1 METSTARPQEAVERR
16 GKGVRRAGRRMMAF
30 VRGAARPV
38 GQAMMVFLF
47 TFVRWFGIP
56 SPFAAALLLARAEK
70 PTPLMLAGA
79 GVSLAVRALW
89 GLELDVWQYVGIAGL
104 WLALRRCRPRPG
116 IETAALGGLAMM
128 PRVFAA
134 LAGQAPLDILLSL
147 AAVPLGMLG
156 AAFFR
161 SAMDGMA
168 STGAPTCTRER
179 ACVAALGLLLVG
191 GTGYF
196 WVGSLNL
203 GQLTAVWVTVAYA
216 AANGPVYGV
225 AAGLLCGLSLALGGH
240 DVRMAATLSVMG
252 LLCGLPAVE
261 RRRWLLPPAAVA
273 GWAVGYSLTPMSGP
287 TVPFW
292 AALAGAAAYAL
303 LPGWMLERVR
313 ALARGPEPGVR
324 SMETAFVSQRIEH
337 MRDALERLAKA
348 LPDPGSQAI
357 TSGEEL
363 GELLC
368 ARCANRELCWGKG
381 RVRTE
386 RLLADMMDRVERG
399 EAVDEDNLPALAE
412 HGCLRAESIEETAQE
427 ALAALK
433 RREAGIR
440 KARYERELT
449 LTHLAAL
456 SGTLGE
462 LSMMAGGESL
472 NDLKAAHIL
481 NLALEELNVP
491 ARLSYA
497 RRVDGHLQAA
507 LETDGM
513 MPVQKSLEMLLRY
526 LATEEDLPLSITRA
540 ARGRV
545 ELEEI
550 PLYSA
555 SVGMASVCAG
565 ERGEGDGVCGDA
577 CSAKHRQSEKT
588 LELLTLLLEAGY
600 TRRQAI
606 TAVNG
611 IMLSI
616 QEEERFSTVD
626 LVDVD
631 LWTGNVYSEK
641 LGACASWVVRGS
653 HMKKVEGASLPL
665 GIVEEAAATST
676 QYRLHSGDILIM
688 VSDGV
693 ADAFETDEQF
703 TQALSDSL
711 YIQPQRMADALL
723 RNALLAGGGTPRDD
737 MSVMV
742 LLLLDRQQAKGS

>member
-134 LAGQAPLDILLSL
+134 LAGQVPLDILLSL

-261 RRRWLLPPAAVA
+261 RRRWLFPPAAVA
-273 GWAVGYSLTPMSGP
+273 GWAVGYSLTPLSGP

-456 SGTLGE
+456 SGT
-462 LSMMAGGESL
+462 SMRGGWTATCRRHWKPMA
-472 NDLKAAHIL
+472 
-481 NLALEELNVP
+481 
-491 ARLSYA
+491 
-497 RRVDGHLQAA
+497 
-507 LETDGM
+507 
-513 MPVQKSLEMLLRY
+513 
-526 LATEEDLPLSITRA
+526 
-540 ARGRV
+540 
-545 ELEEI
+545 
-550 PLYSA
+550 
-555 SVGMASVCAG
+555 
-565 ERGEGDGVCGDA
+565 
-577 CSAKHRQSEKT
+577 
-588 LELLTLLLEAGY
+588 
-600 TRRQAI
+600 
-606 TAVNG
+606 
-611 IMLSI
+611 
-616 QEEERFSTVD
+616 
-626 LVDVD
+626 
-631 LWTGNVYSEK
+631 
-641 LGACASWVVRGS
+641 
-653 HMKKVEGASLPL
+653 
-665 GIVEEAAATST
+665 
-676 QYRLHSGDILIM
+676 
-688 VSDGV
+688 
-693 ADAFETDEQF
+693 
-703 TQALSDSL
+703 
-711 YIQPQRMADALL
+711 
-723 RNALLAGGGTPRDD
+723 
-737 MSVMV
+737 
-742 LLLLDRQQAKGS
+742 

>member
-252 LLCGLPAVE
+252 LLCGLPAIE
-261 RRRWLLPPAAVA
+261 RRRWLLPP
-273 GWAVGYSLTPMSGP
+273 
-287 TVPFW
+287 
-292 AALAGAAAYAL
+292 
-303 LPGWMLERVR
+303 RR
-313 ALARGPEPGVR
+313 R
-324 SMETAFVSQRIEH
+324 SRS
-337 MRDALERLAKA
+337 
-348 LPDPGSQAI
+348 S
-357 TSGEEL
+357 
-363 GELLC
+363 
-368 ARCANRELCWGKG
+368 
-381 RVRTE
+381 
-386 RLLADMMDRVERG
+386 
-399 EAVDEDNLPALAE
+399 
-412 HGCLRAESIEETAQE
+412 
-427 ALAALK
+427 
-433 RREAGIR
+433 
-440 KARYERELT
+440 
-449 LTHLAAL
+449 
-456 SGTLGE
+456 
-462 LSMMAGGESL
+462 
-472 NDLKAAHIL
+472 
-481 NLALEELNVP
+481 
-491 ARLSYA
+491 
-497 RRVDGHLQAA
+497 
-507 LETDGM
+507 
-513 MPVQKSLEMLLRY
+513 
-526 LATEEDLPLSITRA
+526 
-540 ARGRV
+540 
-545 ELEEI
+545 
-550 PLYSA
+550 
-555 SVGMASVCAG
+555 
-565 ERGEGDGVCGDA
+565 
-577 CSAKHRQSEKT
+577 
-588 LELLTLLLEAGY
+588 
-600 TRRQAI
+600 
-606 TAVNG
+606 
-611 IMLSI
+611 
-616 QEEERFSTVD
+616 
-626 LVDVD
+626 
-631 LWTGNVYSEK
+631 
-641 LGACASWVVRGS
+641 
-653 HMKKVEGASLPL
+653 
-665 GIVEEAAATST
+665 
-676 QYRLHSGDILIM
+676 
-688 VSDGV
+688 
-693 ADAFETDEQF
+693 
-703 TQALSDSL
+703 
-711 YIQPQRMADALL
+711 
-723 RNALLAGGGTPRDD
+723 
-737 MSVMV
+737 
-742 LLLLDRQQAKGS
+742 

>member
-134 LAGQAPLDILLSL
+134 LAGQVPLDILLSL

-261 RRRWLLPPAAVA
+261 RRRWLFPPAAVA
-273 GWAVGYSLTPMSGP
+273 GWAVGYSLTPLSGP

-513 MPVQKSLEMLLRY
+513 MPVQKPLEMLLRY

-540 ARGRV
+540 GRGRV
-545 ELEEI
+545 ELGGD
-550 PLYSA
+550 PALQR
-555 SVGMASVCAG
+555 VG
-565 ERGEGDGVCGDA
+565 GDGIG
-577 CSAKHRQSEKT
+577 
-588 LELLTLLLEAGY
+588 
-600 TRRQAI
+600 
-606 TAVNG
+606 
-611 IMLSI
+611 
-616 QEEERFSTVD
+616 
-626 LVDVD
+626 
-631 LWTGNVYSEK
+631 
-641 LGACASWVVRGS
+641 VRGRARRRGRR
-653 HMKKVEGASLPL
+653 MRRRVL
-665 GIVEEAAATST
+665 G
-676 QYRLHSGDILIM
+676 
-688 VSDGV
+688 
-693 ADAFETDEQF
+693 
-703 TQALSDSL
+703 QALRGR
-711 YIQPQRMADALL
+711 PAAFDA
-723 RNALLAGGGTPRDD
+723 AGRHGPWRGGAP
-737 MSVMV
+737 
-742 LLLLDRQQAKGS
+742 AKRKDP

>member
-1 METSTARPQEAVERR
+1 M
-16 GKGVRRAGRRMMAF
+16 RRADRSYTVQRMPLLPGWFDTPSRFKPTRRENHAGYTGCTLAWGGGIWRLQRPGRRRRSSAGEKAC
-30 VRGAARPV
+30 VARKANDGVCARRGAACGRQDGLSV
-38 GQAMMVFLF
+38 YH
-47 TFVRWFGIP
+47 FVRWFGIP

-134 LAGQAPLDILLSL
+134 LAGQVPLDILLSL

-261 RRRWLLPPAAVA
+261 RRRWLFPPAAVA
-273 GWAVGYSLTPMSGP
+273 GWAVGYSLTPLSGP

-497 RRVDGHLQAA
+497 RRVDGH
-507 LETDGM
+507 
-513 MPVQKSLEMLLRY
+513 P
-526 LATEEDLPLSITRA
+526 
-540 ARGRV
+540 
-545 ELEEI
+545 
-550 PLYSA
+550 
-555 SVGMASVCAG
+555 AG
-565 ERGEGDGVCGDA
+565 G
-577 CSAKHRQSEKT
+577 
-588 LELLTLLLEAGY
+588 
-600 TRRQAI
+600 
-606 TAVNG
+606 
-611 IMLSI
+611 
-616 QEEERFSTVD
+616 
-626 LVDVD
+626 
-631 LWTGNVYSEK
+631 TGNRWHDA
-641 LGACASWVVRGS
+641 GAKAAGNGSCAIWPRRKICRCPSR
-653 HMKKVEGASLPL
+653 A
-665 GIVEEAAATST
+665 
-676 QYRLHSGDILIM
+676 R
-688 VSDGV
+688 
-693 ADAFETDEQF
+693 DE
-703 TQALSDSL
+703 D
-711 YIQPQRMADALL
+711 
-723 RNALLAGGGTPRDD
+723 
-737 MSVMV
+737 V
-742 LLLLDRQQAKGS
+742 